1 MRNELVESRIV
12 GIEPAVGGLQ
22 RQILLKQLGLV
33 VSSVERRVESSRRNG
48 PVRFRVLERIV
59 QSTGALLWRGR
70 SAHLAK
76 NIAPVVEARGGRAV
90 YPAEHRPGSFVDVLS
105 NPARRPP
112 HRHPPQPPAG
122 SAAAFQ

>member
-70 SAHLAK
+70 RAHLAK
-76 NIAPVVEARGGRAV
+76 NVAAVVQARGGRTDP
-90 YPAEHRPGSFVDVLS
+90 PAQHRRGSFF
-105 NPARRPP
+105 A
-112 HRHPPQPPAG
+112 
-122 SAAAFQ
+122 